1 MSSGDKWLDEGK
13 EMLDQVEAWAENSKP
28 IFENKLILLEAE
40 YYASMCN
47 VVAAKESYELAIK
60 VARDNGY
67 IHEQGLAYGECYCT
81 HTYDITINM
90 CLSHQ
95 VLINHMITFIH
106 GSNNRMHGKI
116 FDINR

>member
-1 MSSGDKWLDEGK
+1 
-13 EMLDQVEAWAENSKP
+13 MLDQVEAWAENSKP

-90 CLSHQ
+90 C
-95 VLINHMITFIH
+95 
-106 GSNNRMHGKI
+106 
-116 FDINR
+116 